1 MWPKLIRAAQ
11 TNRNV
16 KARKDSL
23 NDRGAGGS
31 MTDCGGAM

>member
-16 KARKDSL
+16 NARNESL
-23 NDRGAGGS
+23 NTGGGGWL
-31 MTDCGGAM
+31 TDGGGAM